1 MFELT
6 TEASLLATFRPV
18 DRRRVE
24 LSPDLRLPIV
34 VNDYLT
40 WPFGKRVFL
49 VFALPGASPRGI
61 VFESE
66 EPGPP
71 VSHMCD
77 WCQQVGLGARVGL
90 LTARRDRERTAGVLV
105 CSDLGCR
112 ERLEYFAER
121 KGVDVGPKITTLLQ
135 RMNRFADSL
144 YADPTKS

>member
-6 TEASLLATFRPV
+6 TEASLLATFRPI
-18 DRRRVE
+18 DRKRVE
-24 LSPDLRLPIV
+24 LSHDVRLPV
-34 VNDYLT
+34 LVNDYLT
-40 WPFGKRVFL
+40 WPFGKRVYL
-49 VFALPGASPRGI
+49 VFALPGAAPRGI

-66 EPGPP
+66 DPGPP

-77 WCQQVGLGARVGL
+77 WCQQVGLGTRVGL

-112 ERLEYFAER
+112 DRLEYLADR
-121 KGVDVGPKITTLLQ
+121 RGVDVGPKITTLLQ
-135 RMNRFADSL
+135 RMARFADTL

>member
-6 TEASLLATFRPV
+6 TEASLLSAFRPI
-18 DRRRVE
+18 DRKRVE
-24 LSPDLRLPIV
+24 LADELRLPII
-34 VNDYLT
+34 VNDYVT

-49 VFALPGASPRGI
+49 VFALPGAAPRGI
-61 VFESE
+61 VFDSE

-112 ERLEYFAER
+112 DRLEYFADR
-121 KGVDVGPKITTLLQ
+121 KGVDVAPQIATLLQ
-135 RMNRFADSL
+135 RMNRFADTL